1 MKIWSKTAA
10 GLKEPDIHGEPL
22 IQKYA
27 TESDVVT
34 VTAGIKRIRSYPGT
48 CDVRYAKKALQ
59 TGHKH
64 H

>member
-1 MKIWSKTAA
+1 MIWSKNY
-10 GLKEPDIHGEPL
+10 PDETDVHGEPL

-27 TESDVVT
+27 TESDVVM

-48 CDVRYAKKALQ
+48 VDVRYAKKALR
-59 TGHKH
+59 TGHNH